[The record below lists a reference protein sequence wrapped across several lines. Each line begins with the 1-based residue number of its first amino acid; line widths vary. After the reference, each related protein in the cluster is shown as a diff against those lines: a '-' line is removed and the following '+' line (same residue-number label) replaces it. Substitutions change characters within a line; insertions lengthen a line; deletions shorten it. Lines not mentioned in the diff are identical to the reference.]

1 MTPNCDTVIDNP
13 SFKIY
18 SHAFPEIAC
27 EHGIDFHLSLL
38 LIVEKMFFCWDFLI
52 DTRISVQSPYSWFN
66 CRC

>member
-1 MTPNCDTVIDNP
+1 MHYSIYQDNFAKTIVNWVTPNCDTVIDNP

-38 LIVEKMFFCWDFLI
+38 LIEKMLFC
-52 DTRISVQSPYSWFN
+52 
-66 CRC
+66 